1 MLLEYLPPPYTTRY
15 TSLIVNVRGMVRRF
29 VIHTIHDVVVL
40 WPAIHRRG
48 VPAEAPVCPY
58 VGGHAGADSD
68 CDRNSEEN
76 EEDGSLSY
84 DSVSS
89 TNANTGG
96 RVNPEDHSTVPFWEY
111 TLPKPQEA
119 ATEFL

>member
-29 VIHTIHDVVVL
+29 VVHTIHDVVVL

-76 EEDGSLSY
+76 EEDEH
-84 DSVSS
+84 
-89 TNANTGG
+89 GG
-96 RVNPEDHSTVPFWEY
+96 TLGGADAAGAAASPAPRVGLV
-111 TLPKPQEA
+111 LV
-119 ATEFL
+119 